1 MTRIRTA
8 ALALVITAGFSTTAL
23 AAGQITTDAL
33 NADRKSCQSACTDR
47 GQTIAKCT
55 AYCDCTVTG
64 IDNQLTLEEYR
75 ALSDAA
81 EKKEPAPQATVDKL
95 KTITGA
101 CRAKMAQ

>member
-1 MTRIRTA
+1 MIRIRTA
-8 ALALVITAGFSTTAL
+8 ALALAMTTALSTAAL
-23 AAGQITTDAL
+23 AAGQISTDAL

-55 AYCDCTVTG
+55 KYCDCTVSG

-101 CRAKMAQ
+101 CRAKLAQ